1 MSNTTIKFINEPV
14 IEIDETGNKIPF
26 IPVEI
31 TNGRQAYAASLNIIF
46 KHIAEFHITVLTII
60 AEKYG
65 LNVDEILEEVHK
77 DDRYNRMSGVINNL
91 GAFPESEMPVPEIQE
106 PVSAV
111 QEPVASPEP
120 VKKVIRKRTIKPTKP
135 ETSGETE
142 LEESMQN
149 MVIDEKPKKRVYK
162 KKEPAEGK

>member
-106 PVSAV
+106 PVS
-111 QEPVASPEP
+111 VAAPEP

-135 ETSGETE
+135 ETGETE
-142 LEESMQN
+142 LEQSMQN

-162 KKEPAEGK
+162 KKEPTEGK